1 MSEEALDPA
10 LCDEELESPEEPD
23 EDSDTYELEESLVE
37 PLDDASPAEPSLLE
51 EAEATGFVVL
61 GAVVFLVVGFFV
73 DDDELPLDES
83 LDEVVVF
90 FFFVDVLLDL
100 EESLLD
106 EDEDED
112 FFFVV
117 ELELSSELP
126 ESSEPDELSLSD
138 VVNIAGHSVVPLG
151 HSPSS

>member
-1 MSEEALDPA
+1 MSEEALEPA
-10 LCDEELESPEEPD
+10 
-23 EDSDTYELEESLVE
+23 ELEESLVE

-61 GAVVFLVVGFFV
+61 GAVVFLVVVFFV
-73 DDDELPLDES
+73 DEDELPLDES
-83 LDEVVVF
+83 LDDVVVF
-90 FFFVDVLLDL
+90 FFFVDELLDL

-106 EDEDED
+106 EEEDED
-112 FFFVV
+112 FFFFVV